1 MSGEINPLPHYN
13 GRKFVLTGALI
24 IAGIVASSSFGG
36 EVGEIA
42 SNAWNVLPFSALAIF
57 AYLSTRYQ
65 WAKVLTLVILALTI
79 PGISLGVI
87 SIAMVA
93 VVPEILTQSDP
104 EQSALIWSATSA
116 DKWLLIVL
124 VSGGIGL
131 AMMIATSGFT
141 YRVRRA
147 LTGLLPIDPHSF
159 VHTVAIVTVVALMLI
174 SIVPL
179 LILSEPPLLNFLD
192 TFMEDLLAERGL
204 GGLLLSDLYGLVWM
218 IPASFLAVGCGVH
231 RNFKETAERL
241 GLRLP
246 TWRQATVSMGLAI
259 VLLIV
264 VVILS
269 PCIDWLWDSMNWPKT
284 DFEAF
289 EALMAPY
296 LSPLGAIVLGV
307 TAGLG
312 EELAVRGVLQPRLGI
327 WLSNAFFT
335 SLHALQYNWDGLLVV
350 FGLGM
355 VFGVLRKKTNTTT
368 SAIVHGT
375 YNFLVAIIGSFD
387 LDVAV
392 FRASELRDCAVY
404 AWF

>member
-1 MSGEINPLPHYN
+1 M
-13 GRKFVLTGALI
+13 
-24 IAGIVASSSFGG
+24 
-36 EVGEIA
+36 
-42 SNAWNVLPFSALAIF
+42 
-57 AYLSTRYQ
+57 
-65 WAKVLTLVILALTI
+65 LTLVILALTI

-218 IPASFLAVGCGVH
+218 IPVSFLAVGCGVH

-246 TWRQATVSMGLAI
+246 TWRQAAVSMGLAI

-327 WLSNAFFT
+327 WLSNVFFT